1 VLKKAGIILAATTA
15 GVLALSPLAF
25 AGDKGH
31 DADKHYGKDDK
42 GHSRVVENDVNR
54 DNISNDCQFGNTTG
68 DTNQGVFGGSSLLG
82 VLSPVTGIVANAPI
96 QNNLLNCTNVNVEDV
111 VDLNSNNSDTSVQ
124 RTWIDDSFNGGRGGP
139 RP

>member
-25 AGDKGH
+25 AGESHH
-31 DADKHYGKDDK
+31 DADKDYGKDYK
-42 GHSRVVENDVNR
+42 GHSKVVENDVNK
-54 DNISNDCQFGNTTG
+54 DNLSNNCQFGNTTG
-68 DTNQGVFGGSSLLG
+68 DTNQGLFGGSSLLG
-82 VLSPVTGIVANAPI
+82 AVAPLAGVVANVPI
-96 QNNLLNCTNVNVEDV
+96 QTNLLNCNNVNLKDAI
-111 VDLNSNNSDTSVQ
+111 DIDSNNSDTSVQ

>member
-1 VLKKAGIILAATTA
+1 VLKKAGIILATTTA

-111 VDLNSNNSDTSVQ
+111 ADLNSNNSDTSVQ
-124 RTWIDDSFNGGRGGP
+124 RTWIDDSFNGGR
-139 RP
+139 R

>member
-1 VLKKAGIILAATTA
+1 VLKKAGIILAVTTA

-68 DTNQGVFGGSSLLG
+68 ATNQGVFGGSGLLG
-82 VLSPVTGIVANAPI
+82 VLAPVTGIVANVPI
-96 QNNLLNCTNVNVEDV
+96 QTNLLNCNNVNVTDV
-111 VDLNSNNSDTSVQ
+111 VDIDSNNERTEVQ
-124 RTWIDDSFNGGRGGP
+124 RTWIDDSFNGGR
-139 RP
+139 R

>member
-31 DADKHYGKDDK
+31 DADKHYGKDHK
-42 GHSRVVENDVNR
+42 GHSKVVENDVNK
-54 DNISNDCQFGNTTG
+54 DNLSNDCQFGNTTG
-68 DTNQGVFGGSSLLG
+68 ATNQGVFGGSSLLG

-96 QNNLLNCTNVNVEDV
+96 QTNLLNCNNVNVEEV
-111 VDLNSNNSDTSVQ
+111 ADLNSNNSDTSVQ

>member
-25 AGDKGH
+25 AGESHH
-31 DADKHYGKDDK
+31 DADKNYGKDHK
-42 GHSRVVENDVNR
+42 GHSRVVENDVNS
-54 DNISNDCQFGNTTG
+54 DNLSNDCQFGNTTG
-68 DTNQGVFGGSSLLG
+68 ATNQGVFGGSSLLG

-96 QNNLLNCTNVNVEDV
+96 QTNLLNCNNVNVEDV
-111 VDLNSNNSDTSVQ
+111 ADLNSNNSDTSVQ